1 MAAAERKDDD
11 MEMTRVLGQGII
23 EVRVLQEESLA
34 GKSDDREEISFIPGA
49 TSTPIPTPRYEALLK
64 ENEKLKEENDNLKRK
79 LGTGPPLLPHLW
91 DIMIRTRM
99 CTNILL
105 ADIQKAFHQI
115 GIKKEDRD
123 SFRFLFNINGK
134 DEHLRFTRV
143 PFGAEASPFILGAT
157 LQHHYYQ
164 QPPCYEETV
173 QSLRDNTYVDNF
185 MTVSEDIEGLER
197 FKVEATCILE
207 DAKFP
212 LHKWESNVEELDGDD
227 MPNPSKILG
236 HGWDKREDTLEV
248 TVPEFP
254 QSKPVTKKT
263 VLSHLGSIYD
273 PMGILSPTLATG
285 KHIYRET
292 CEEKASWN
300 EEVSPEMKQKW
311 FRWTGQLRNVKV
323 PRSILKECRR
333 TKGIHIHQFADA
345 SNLACSTATIAL
357 VEGKTGVIRG
367 LLCSKSR
374 ISKRN
379 LSIARLELVSG
390 RMAANMVKNVCQV
403 LRRLPILSVTI
414 WMDSMIALY
423 WITNPERPW
432 KVFVANRVQKIA
444 EATKDIKVDWR
455 YCPTGQN
462 HADMGSR
469 GASIDKMIKEEW
481 FTGPDWLDEVSEWP
495 DQPMLRKTPQIEE
508 EEKPQ
513 RELAGHVTEIQRDEW
528 DDLLAR
534 RSYWSTIRIVAW
546 ALRYA
551 DNSLAKRKGQKKRS
565 GPLTTV
571 EMITTRNHLVRRSQ
585 KYIPEDL
592 SEPQFKLTKDVDTGI
607 LRCEGQ
613 IANYKPIYLEN
624 EEFITKLIQHV
635 HEKNNHLGVAHTMAS
650 IREEWWIPRL
660 RSRVKKYINNCNMCK
675 VFSTKPYGPTETA
688 ALPSFRTEVS
698 RPFEHTGVDFAGPI
712 YYRTSKKEEDKAYV
726 LIFTCATS
734 RAVHLE
740 LTRSQT
746 AKEFQQKLNAFIT
759 RRTRP
764 RRIISD
770 NAATFRATAN
780 WIKTIRKSEELND
793 YLASQSIT
801 WQFNLS
807 KSP

>member
-11 MEMTRVLGQGII
+11 MEMTQVLGQGII
-23 EVRVLQEESLA
+23 EVRVPQEESLA

-79 LGTGPPLLPHLW
+79 LDTGPPLLPHLW

-173 QSLRDNTYVDNF
+173 QCLRDNTYVDNL

-254 QSKPVTKKT
+254 QSKPVTKET

-292 CEEKASWN
+292 CKEKASWN
-300 EEVSPEMKQKW
+300 EEVSPELKQKW

-333 TKGIHIHQFADA
+333 TKGIYIHQFADA

-367 LLCSKSR
+367 LLCLKSR

-469 GASIDKMIKEEW
+469 GASIDKMIKEGW

-513 RELAGHVTEIQRDEW
+513 RELAGHVTEIQ
-528 DDLLAR
+528 
-534 RSYWSTIRIVAW
+534 
-546 ALRYA
+546 
-551 DNSLAKRKGQKKRS
+551 
-565 GPLTTV
+565 
-571 EMITTRNHLVRRSQ
+571 
-585 KYIPEDL
+585 
-592 SEPQFKLTKDVDTGI
+592 
-607 LRCEGQ
+607 
-613 IANYKPIYLEN
+613 
-624 EEFITKLIQHV
+624 
-635 HEKNNHLGVAHTMAS
+635 
-650 IREEWWIPRL
+650 
-660 RSRVKKYINNCNMCK
+660 
-675 VFSTKPYGPTETA
+675 
-688 ALPSFRTEVS
+688 
-698 RPFEHTGVDFAGPI
+698 
-712 YYRTSKKEEDKAYV
+712 
-726 LIFTCATS
+726 
-734 RAVHLE
+734 
-740 LTRSQT
+740 
-746 AKEFQQKLNAFIT
+746 
-759 RRTRP
+759 
-764 RRIISD
+764 
-770 NAATFRATAN
+770 
-780 WIKTIRKSEELND
+780 
-793 YLASQSIT
+793 
-801 WQFNLS
+801 
-807 KSP
+807 